1 MNTQDELAAGI
12 EQLNLVL
19 DVGIQTKLLTYLEL
33 LKKWN
38 ATYNLTAIRDPHQM
52 LTHHVLDSLAVLPHL
67 EATDWLDVG
76 CGAGLPGLILAM
88 AKPEWQ
94 VSLLDSNSKKT
105 SFVRQAAI
113 ELKISNIAVYTE
125 RVESWRPNKRF
136 SGIISR
142 AFAETT
148 EFIHR
153 TQHLLSPDGRWVA
166 MKGEPEKELQKLP
179 ETVEVEKIISLAV
192 PGLNAARSLVILKE
206 HK

>member
-1 MNTQDELAAGI
+1 MNAQDELAAGI

-38 ATYNLTAIRDPHQM
+38 GTYNLTAIRDPHQM

-113 ELKISNIAVYTE
+113 ELKINNIAVYTE
-125 RVESWRPNKRF
+125 RVESWHPDKRF

-142 AFAETT
+142 AFAETA
-148 EFIHR
+148 EFVHR